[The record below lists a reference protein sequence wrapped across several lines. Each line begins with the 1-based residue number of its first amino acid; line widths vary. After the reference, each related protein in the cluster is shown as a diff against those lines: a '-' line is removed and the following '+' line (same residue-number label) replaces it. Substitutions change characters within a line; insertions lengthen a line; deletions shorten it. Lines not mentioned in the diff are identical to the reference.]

1 MAKPKQQEYERQRR
15 SVDQRIAELAA
26 KINALKEREA
36 RKQAKADPVLRHASA
51 ALKSIDKALSVTND
65 AVTRSALGEVRASL
79 TKSLGLESGVLVPAR
94 TRRSTGD
101 AGHLAEALLAH
112 VQSHPGQRGEQIAA
126 ALGTDTDSM
135 RPVMKRLI
143 ANGQVVTEGQRRGMT
158 YSPA

>member
-26 KINALKEREA
+26 KIIALKEGEA

-79 TKSLGLESGVLVPAR
+79 TKSLGLEGGVLVPAR
-94 TRRSTGD
+94 TRRSAGD
-101 AGHLAEALLAH
+101 SGHLAEALLAH
-112 VQSHPGQRGEQIAA
+112 VQNHPGQRGEQIAA